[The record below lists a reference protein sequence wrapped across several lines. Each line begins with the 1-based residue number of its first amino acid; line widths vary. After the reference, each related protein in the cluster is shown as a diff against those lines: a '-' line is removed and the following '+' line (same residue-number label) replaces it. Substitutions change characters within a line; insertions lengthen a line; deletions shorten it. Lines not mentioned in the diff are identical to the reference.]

1 MSFKNKMKNRGIS
14 KLDNLVE
21 TPDYITPPTP
31 KKVSW
36 NWLKIAI
43 PVTAGLALVIIPIS
57 ILGATGAFSAKNA
70 SKSDMA
76 PGDNSYSDPDFNWD
90 PTPGESDSSEGTP
103 ASDESNNRDLSFEN
117 LLANHHVEGNISI
130 EVCDYADGYTEP
142 TYIFVGD
149 DSVNI
154 INSLK
159 GIDSDISAYNA
170 KRNASTV
177 NYNSSKYLMGISHE
191 LRFNDGTHSFM
202 GMYYSQFTTFVVE
215 DSAYDLTGSEAYTL
229 MDAHVEMDYNPTYDE
244 TIN

>member
-43 PVTAGLALVIIPIS
+43 PVTAGLALVIIPVS
-57 ILGATGAFSAKNA
+57 ILGATGAFSAKNT

-76 PGDNSYSDPDFNWD
+76 PGGGSYSDPDFNWD
-90 PTPGESDSSEGTP
+90 PTPGESGSSEGTP
-103 ASDESNNRDLSFEN
+103 ASDESYNGDLSFEN

-130 EVCDYADGYTEP
+130 EVYDYADGYMEP
-142 TYIFVGD
+142 TYTFANEQVSSIVSSLNGIESNYD
-149 DSVNI
+149 IYVSKVQSV
-154 INSLK
+154 
-159 GIDSDISAYNA
+159 
-170 KRNASTV
+170 KRNSAGFI
-177 NYNSSKYLMGISHE
+177 MGINHRLIFKDDNSKMVCHY
-191 LRFNDGTHSFM
+191 F
-202 GMYYSQFTTFVVE
+202 SQLSTLVI
-215 DSAYDLTGSEAYTL
+215 DQSAFDLSGSEAYTL
-229 MDAHVEMDYNPTYDE
+229 MDSFIEMDYDPTFDE